1 MQKLVDTPNFRNLSL
16 KTISK
21 QFVLSI
27 PSVFTDCYSTLGEI
41 QDSHSN
47 IHPGF
52 FCELHFYSFYQ
63 VRVFCPA
70 WGGGVWHRQLEPV
83 GHWQVRGHLG
93 EWVRKGLRNPHRH
106 SRWPTRATS
115 RTRRL
120 PGTIR
125 LLFGAIS
132 HKNRLQTKLRNT
144 GCCSLSCD
152 VDSAVVRREILLV
165 LFMIF

>member
-1 MQKLVDTPNFRNLSL
+1 MQKLVDTPNFRNLCL

-27 PSVFTDCYSTLGEI
+27 PSVFTDCYSIGEI

-47 IHPGF
+47 IHPVF
-52 FCELHFYSFYQ
+52 VNYISTLYQ

-70 WGGGVWHRQLEPV
+70 GGGGVWHRQLEPV

-93 EWVRKGLRNPHRH
+93 EWVRKGLRNPHCH

-132 HKNRLQTKLRNT
+132 HKNSLQTKLRNT